1 MKCPFCG
8 HQEDRVLD
16 TRVSREGEIVRRR
29 RECLECQGRFTTVE
43 SLLQVFPLIIKK
55 DGRREPFSKE
65 KLLRGIQAA
74 CQKRP
79 VSLAQMEQIVER
91 VARWVLSR
99 SEREV
104 PTQWIGEKVIKELRL
119 LDNVA
124 YVRFA
129 SVYRDFKDVREFV
142 HALENE
148 PPGLDASAEGPGT
161 ELLKLTPPPAD
172 V

>member
-1 MKCPFCG
+1 MKCPICG
-8 HQEDRVLD
+8 HQEDRVVD
-16 TRVSREGEIVRRR
+16 TRVGREGEVIRRR
-29 RECLECQGRFTTVE
+29 RECLECNSRFTTVE
-43 SLLQVFPLIIKK
+43 TLLQVFPLIIKK
-55 DGRREPFSKE
+55 DGRREPFCKE

-142 HALENE
+142 NALVSEPHTDHDEN
-148 PPGLDASAEGPGT
+148 

>member
-16 TRVSREGEIVRRR
+16 TRVQREGETIRRR
-29 RECLECQGRFTTVE
+29 RECLECGGRFTTVE
-43 SLLQVFPLIIKK
+43 ALLQVFPLIIKK
-55 DGRREPFSKE
+55 DARREPFSKE
-65 KLLRGIQAA
+65 KLLKGIQAA

-91 VARWVLSR
+91 VSRWVLSR

-104 PTQWIGEKVIKELRL
+104 PTPWIGEKVIKELRL

-129 SVYRDFKDVREFV
+129 SVYRDFQDVREFV
-142 HALENE
+142 TAVESDPHASEVE
-148 PPGLDASAEGPGT
+148 T

>member
-16 TRVSREGEIVRRR
+16 TRVGREGEVIRRR
-29 RECLECQGRFTTVE
+29 RECLGCKGRFSTFET
-43 SLLQVFPLIIKK
+43 LLQVFPLIVKK
-55 DGRREPFSKE
+55 DGRREPFSKD

-91 VARWVLSR
+91 VARWILSR

-142 HALENE
+142 RALEDE
-148 PPGLDASAEGPGT
+148 PQGPEDGDRG
-161 ELLKLTPPPAD
+161 LLKLTPPPAG